1 MPRHLVAH
9 IDDLPPG
16 SGREIVV
23 ADRVVALFRIG
34 DEFFAMD
41 GICPHAGGPLGEGY
55 VSGSR
60 VTCPWHGYQY
70 RPETGASP
78 PPFNDKVAT
87 FKTKVVNGRVLL
99 HPCAQ
104 PPGTY
109 VEPSQIV

>member
-60 VTCPWHGYQY
+60 VTCPWHGWQFDV
-70 RPETGASP
+70 RSGQHCLTPNIVHETFQVSVEDG
-78 PPFNDKVAT
+78 DV
-87 FKTKVVNGRVLL
+87 
-99 HPCAQ
+99 
-104 PPGTY
+104 Y
-109 VEPSQIV
+109 VELP